1 MAVPFYVI
9 RTVLPSVL
17 LRFQVE
23 TSCQRL
29 QRGKNIMKHT
39 PLERCEESRAIKF
52 WQARHDPAEE
62 YNTFTVL
69 TVGPMR
75 LHLVAG
81 LLAGLKLP
89 PASDWVWLEK
99 IS

>member
-62 YNTFTVL
+62 YDTFTVL
-69 TVGPMR
+69 TVGPKR
-75 LHLVAG
+75 LHLGGRWSQATAQHRTG
-81 LLAGLKLP
+81 SGWKR
-89 PASDWVWLEK
+89 
-99 IS
+99 